1 MTLDIETQIRRIA
14 DAAFDE
20 TSPVEPA
27 LSSTTP
33 DVAGFG
39 TRGRWML
46 FAAASILVIA
56 LVGALTRIGDS
67 TDRPIAP
74 VDSVAPI
81 TTNNS
86 AVTEPPVDSVAPIT
100 TSNSAVTEPP
110 ITAQLPSS
118 TLDFSAQGVLAEV
131 PFVEL
136 VQGGGTVVE
145 GTDLVA
151 IAATTGVESTG
162 DFDLPFLEDSDTSR
176 SFLFSTARAQTDDF
190 EQLLSFSFLDIERI
204 TTATHRGVSDTDLPL
219 PFDVVALRSD
229 VAALAAEAGPD
240 RIIDVG
246 DGPDGEPNPTGPLFI
261 GVPLRIGVDEQR
273 SMISV
278 SRSTPFVAA
287 WLDAD
292 SPTLADEPDLAAAAA
307 VLDRDEALYATR
319 FDYFN
324 RDLADFGPGSRLRDR
339 PETDFL
345 IVEEFTTIA
354 LGWSGVGQDQRT
366 TIAYVFADETA
377 ASASVEPIAT
387 LFAQDANVPD
397 RELTELGGL
406 AGVTT
411 VGEVFVLD
419 DVEAVGRTVVVSGH
433 AGVDYGPADIRK
445 LLFFVGPLTIHR

>member
-67 TDRPIAP
+67 TDAPIAP
-74 VDSVAPI
+74 VDS
-81 TTNNS
+81 
-86 AVTEPPVDSVAPIT
+86 AVPIT
-100 TSNSAVTEPP
+100 TSNSVVTEPP
-110 ITAQLPSS
+110 ITMQLPPS
-118 TLDFSAQGVLAEV
+118 TPAFSAQGVLAEV
-131 PFVEL
+131 PFI
-136 VQGGGTVVE
+136 GFSPRGRFIVE

-151 IAATTGVESTG
+151 IAATTGVARSG
-162 DFDLPFLEDSDTSR
+162 DFDLPFFVDPVSSFADSGKSLADSVTSR
-176 SFLFSTARAQTDDF
+176 SFFFHTARHQTDDF
-190 EQLLSFSFLDIERI
+190 ERLLGFSFLDIDRI
-204 TTATHRGVSDTDLPL
+204 TTASIGGISDTDLTL
-219 PFDVVALRSD
+219 PFDVVALRSG
-229 VAALAAEAGPD
+229 VAALAGEAGPD
-240 RIIDVG
+240 RIVDVG
-246 DGPDGEPNPTGPLFI
+246 DGLFI
-261 GVPLRIGVDEQR
+261 SQSSNGEVQPLHIGVDEQR
-273 SMISV
+273 SMISI
-278 SRSTPFVAA
+278 SRSTPFVTA
-287 WLDAD
+287 WLDAE
-292 SPTLADEPDLAAAAA
+292 SPTFADVPDLATAAE

-319 FDYFN
+319 FEYFD
-324 RDLADFGPGSRLRDR
+324 RDLADVTGGRLRDR